1 MIIDGKFI
9 EENSIP
15 LDRLMISVVTT
26 SSYNDAAEALN
37 TRISKIEN
45 LEMDGG
51 EALQAFNTTTVN
63 HFSTLIN
70 DESTESAPSHSIKLD
85 TVTDAM
91 LYSGLKDRLVYTD
104 QNRTITAADTFT
116 GGLTFTGTSTYTG
129 AAANTNVI
137 NVTKGNIAAQTISA
151 AGKSTLSDVAATT
164 VNVNNTGNEALVVE
178 GGAVIKGGLTVRGT
192 TTTVN
197 STNLSVSDQLI
208 VVNEGGNTPSSS
220 NITGI
225 VVGPTSTS
233 DDQTAGKH
241 ARLTYKGDGWYV
253 RNHSTTSAAPQT
265 ESKIVTEAYL
275 TAQGYQTAANLEN
288 QIKTALK
295 KYIAMGTCNVNAK
308 VTLPTTF
315 AANIASTANTTDYY
329 VFANPVLTSGSAASV
344 NLGQIGEIQ
353 VYKLANKEFKILTTG
368 TTSPGVAFSW
378 IAINKAICS

>member
-15 LDRLMISVVTT
+15 LDRLMSGVVTT
-26 SSYNDAAEALN
+26 SSYNDDSEALN

-51 EALQAFNTTTVN
+51 EALQTFNTTTVN

-70 DESTESAPSHSIKLD
+70 DESTDSAPAHSIKLD

-129 AAANTNVI
+129 SAANTNVI

-151 AGKSTLSDVAATT
+151 AGNIAGTTMALSDTGTALTTEGSALVKQNLT
-164 VNVNNTGNEALVVE
+164 VNGT
-178 GGAVIKGGLTVRGT
+178 LTVKGT

-197 STNLSVSDQLI
+197 SSTLTITDRLITVGNGGAVPASGTEAGMEVGINGYSDI
-208 VVNEGGNTPSSS
+208 KKP
-220 NITGI
+220 
-225 VVGPTSTS
+225 
-233 DDQTAGKH
+233 
-241 ARLTYKGDGWYV
+241 RLVYKGDGWYV
-253 RNHSTTSAAPQT
+253 RNHSTTNAAQT

-275 TAQGYQTAANLEN
+275 TAQGYQTTANLEA

-295 KYIAMGTCNVNAK
+295 KYIAMGTCNVNAE

-329 VFANPVLTSGSAASV
+329 VFANPVLTSGSAAST

-353 VYKLANKEFKILTTG
+353 VYKLANKKFKILTTG

>member
-1 MIIDGKFI
+1 MITDGKFI

-15 LDRLMISVVTT
+15 LDRLMSSVVTT
-26 SSYNDAAEALN
+26 STYNSDAEALN

-45 LEMDGG
+45 LQMDGG

-70 DESTESAPSHSIKLD
+70 DESTESAPTHSIKLN

-91 LYSGLKDRLVYTD
+91 LYNGLKDRIVYTD
-104 QNRTITAADTFT
+104 QNRTITATDTFT
-116 GGLTFTGTSTYTG
+116 GALTFTGTSTYTG
-129 AAANTNVI
+129 AAATTNVI

-151 AGKSTLSDVAATT
+151 AGKSTLSAVSATT
-164 VNVNNTGNEALVVE
+164 VNVNNTGSEALVVE
-178 GGAVIKGGLTVRGT
+178 GGAVIKGELTVRGT

-197 STNLSVSDQLI
+197 SSTLTVTDRLITVGNGGAVPAAGTEAGMEVGINGYSDI
-208 VVNEGGNTPSSS
+208 KKP
-220 NITGI
+220 
-225 VVGPTSTS
+225 
-233 DDQTAGKH
+233 
-241 ARLTYKGDGWYV
+241 RLVYKGDGWYV
-253 RNHSTTSAAPQT
+253 RNHSTTNAAQT

-275 TAQGYQTAANLEN
+275 TAQGYQTTSNLED
-288 QIKTALK
+288 QIKAALK
-295 KYIAMGTCNVNAK
+295 KYIAMGTCNVNAE

-329 VFANPVLTSGSAASV
+329 VLANPVVTSGSSAST

-353 VYKLANKEFKILTTG
+353 VYKLANKKFKILTTG
-368 TTSPGVAFSW
+368 ATSPGVTFSW

>member
-15 LDRLMISVVTT
+15 LDRLMSSVVTT
-26 SSYNDAAEALN
+26 SSYNADAEALN

-70 DESTESAPSHSIKLD
+70 DESTESAPAHSIKAG

-91 LYSGLKDRLVYTD
+91 LATALKNKIVYTD

-116 GGLTFTGTSTYTG
+116 GGLTFTGISTYTG

-151 AGKSTLSDVAATT
+151 AGKSTLSAVLATT
-164 VNVNNTGNEALVVE
+164 VSVSNTGNEALVVD

-208 VVNEGGNTPSSS
+208 VVNEGGSTPSSS

-225 VVGPTSTS
+225 VVGPTNTS
-233 DDQTAGKH
+233 YDQTAGKH

-253 RNHSTTSAAPQT
+253 RNHSATSAPQT

-275 TAQGYQTAANLEN
+275 AAQGYQTTSNLED

-295 KYIAMGTCNVNAK
+295 KYIAMGTCNVNAE

-329 VFANPVLTSGSAASV
+329 VFANPVLTSGSAAST

-353 VYKLANKEFKILTTG
+353 VYKLANKKFKILTTG
-368 TTSPGVAFSW
+368 ATSPGVTFSW